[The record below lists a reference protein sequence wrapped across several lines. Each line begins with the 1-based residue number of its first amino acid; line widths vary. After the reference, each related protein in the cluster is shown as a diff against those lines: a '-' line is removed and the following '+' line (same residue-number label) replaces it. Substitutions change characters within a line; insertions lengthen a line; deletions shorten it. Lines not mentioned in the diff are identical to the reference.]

1 MFNGNPKMHEIKRND
16 KYVLIFHEYY
26 SEYQIVLPD
35 GYVIMTIH
43 ARFGRKNAVEIF
55 NQIEKYELK
64 PRNPIF
70 NGSQR
75 GDWICQ
81 EL

>member
-26 SEYQIVLPD
+26 SEYRIVLPD

-43 ARFGRKNAVEIF
+43 SRFGRKNAVEIF

-64 PRNPIF
+64 TRNPIF
-70 NGSQR
+70 NESQR
-75 GDWICQ
+75 GD
-81 EL
+81 